1 MAAINL
7 YYGKDLVGGE
17 VDPAEINQLKTDVEA
32 NKTAITNG
40 DAATLAAANKHSD
53 DNDVVT
59 LAAANK
65 HSDDNDV
72 VTLAASKKYTDDEI
86 ARIFGSL
93 TWGQVAGKTNV
104 K

>member
-59 LAAANK
+59 LAA
-65 HSDDNDV
+65 
-72 VTLAASKKYTDDEI
+72 SKKYTDDEI

>member
-1 MAAINL
+1 MATINL

-59 LAAANK
+59 LAA
-65 HSDDNDV
+65 
-72 VTLAASKKYTDDEI
+72 SKKYTDDEI

-93 TWGQVAGKTNV
+93 TWGQVAGKTDV

>member
-1 MAAINL
+1 MATINL

-59 LAAANK
+59 LAA
-65 HSDDNDV
+65 
-72 VTLAASKKYTDDEI
+72 SKKYTDDEI

>member
-59 LAAANK
+59 LAA
-65 HSDDNDV
+65 
-72 VTLAASKKYTDDEI
+72 SKKYTDDEI

-93 TWGQVAGKTNV
+93 TWGQVAGKTDV

>member
-1 MAAINL
+1 MAAMKL
-7 YYGKDLVGGE
+7 YYGKDIVGGE

-59 LAAANK
+59 LAA
-65 HSDDNDV
+65 
-72 VTLAASKKYTDDEI
+72 SKKYTDDEI

>member
-59 LAAANK
+59 LAAA
-65 HSDDNDV
+65 
-72 VTLAASKKYTDDEI
+72 KKYTDDEI

>member
-40 DAATLAAANKHSD
+40 DAATP
-53 DNDVVT
+53 
-59 LAAANK
+59 AAANK